1 MKERLHTADHILST
15 ILEEK
20 YNTKSTGMTSDEN
33 MVSVNLET
41 ETDLRAIKDQL
52 EKEVNDIIR
61 KELDVKMYSLSR
73 DEAKKIV
80 DMRFIPDSI
89 KAITIYE
96 IVNFN
101 KIACAG
107 PHVKNTKE
115 IGKFKIIEIK
125 KKGRMRYSL
134 KFTIE

>member
-1 MKERLHTADHILST
+1 MKERLHTADHILNT

-20 YNTKSTGMTSDEN
+20 HNAKSTGMTSDEN
-33 MVSVNLET
+33 IVSVNLET
-41 ETDLRAIKDQL
+41 ETDLRTIKDQL

-61 KELDVKMYSLSR
+61 KGLDVKMYSLPK

-80 DMRFIPDSI
+80 DMRFIPESI
-89 KAITIYE
+89 KDITIYE
-96 IVNFN
+96 IVSFN

-134 KFTIE
+134 KFIVE